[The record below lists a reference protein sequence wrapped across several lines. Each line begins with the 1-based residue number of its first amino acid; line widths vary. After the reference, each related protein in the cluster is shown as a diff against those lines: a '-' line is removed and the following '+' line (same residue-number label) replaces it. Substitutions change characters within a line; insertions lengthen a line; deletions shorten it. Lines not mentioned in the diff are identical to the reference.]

1 MVLFFSLD
9 QLGVD
14 FEVLLTNCTITGI
27 IESVAVLAD
36 GTGYT
41 EGETV
46 DLVGVTSGAISA
58 TATVTVA
65 AGVVQTITIVD
76 GADDYTDGET
86 VTLTGQTSGQSDATG
101 IVTTTTNYNTSS
113 IDTVT
118 IEFTKPDGSKLSKD
132 ADLIT
137 DPDDPTQKLIQ
148 YRNIPPEASILD
160 LRGEWEY
167 GGGAVLVDT
176 SNFETTER
184 TVFWVI

>member
-1 MVLFFSLD
+1 M
-9 QLGVD
+9 
-14 FEVLLTNCTITGI
+14 
-27 IESVAVLAD
+27 
-36 GTGYT
+36 
-41 EGETV
+41 
-46 DLVGVTSGAISA
+46 DLVGVTSGAIGT
-58 TATVTVA
+58 TAIVTAVSGPVTA
-65 AGVVQTITIVD
+65 FTIVD
-76 GADDYTDGET
+76 GADDYIDGET
-86 VTLTGQTSGQSDATG
+86 VIATGQTSGQSDATG

-167 GGGAVLVDT
+167 GGGAVLVDG
-176 SNFETTER
+176 SNFETSER